1 MSSARPIPIERTKT
15 PRTVANM
22 AAGDL
27 KFGRV
32 FTDHMF
38 LADWEGGGD
47 GDGAWNNPRLV
58 PFGPLSLSPAAAGLH
73 YGQSLFDGL
82 KAFRGDD
89 GKLRIFRLDRHVARM
104 ADGATRLNMPPPD
117 PELLRQAIIEMVR
130 LEREWIP
137 SAPGTSL
144 YIRPAMF
151 ATEPFLGV
159 RPANNYLLFII
170 ASPVGAYYAE
180 GMGPVKIRIEDR
192 YVRAAPGGLGAV
204 KAAANYIASLMAA
217 EEAKK
222 DGYAQVLWTD
232 ALEHAAL
239 EEVGTMNL
247 FVRFGEEFATPA
259 LNGTIL
265 GGVTRDSVITLLRRW
280 GHPINERRILVE
292 ELLRAQRSGAL
303 KEVFGT
309 GTAAVISPVGELGW
323 KDQRFQVGE
332 GKHAGQSGEMSQ
344 KLFAAITDIQY
355 GRAPDPDGWTTIVE

>member
-1 MSSARPIPIERTKT
+1 MSSALSIPIERTQQ
-15 PRTVANM
+15 PRARVAE
-22 AAGDL
+22 GEL

-38 LADWEGGGD
+38 LADWEGG
-47 GDGAWNNPRLV
+47 DGAAGGSWKNPRLV

-82 KAFRGDD
+82 KAFRGID

-104 ADGATRLNMPPPD
+104 ADGATRLNMPAPD
-117 PELLRQAIIEMVR
+117 PELLRQAIIELVR

-144 YIRPAMF
+144 YIRPTMV

-222 DGYAQVLWTD
+222 DGFSQVLWTD
-232 ALEHAAL
+232 AIEHAAL

-247 FVRFGEEFATPA
+247 FVRFGEEFATPT
-259 LNGTIL
+259 LGGTIL
-265 GGVTRDSVITLLRRW
+265 GGITRDSVITLLRRW

-292 ELLRAQRSGAL
+292 ELLRARRSGAL

-323 KDQRFQVGE
+323 KDQRFPVGD
-332 GKHAGQSGEMSQ
+332 GQPGEMSQ
-344 KLFAAITDIQY
+344 KLFTAITDIQY

>member
-38 LADWEGGGD
+38 LADWEGGD
-47 GDGAWNNPRLV
+47 GGGGGWNNPRLV

-117 PELLRQAIIEMVR
+117 PDLLRQAIIEMVR

-292 ELLRAQRSGAL
+292 ELLRAKRSGAL

-323 KDQRFQVGE
+323 KDQRFPVGD
-332 GKHAGQSGEMSQ
+332 GQAGEMSQ
-344 KLFAAITDIQY
+344 KLFTAITDIQY
-355 GRAPDPDGWTTIVE
+355 GRAPDPDGWTTIIE

>member
-1 MSSARPIPIERTKT
+1 MPLAIALERTKQ
-15 PRTVANM
+15 PRPHPPESE
-22 AAGDL
+22 L

-38 LADWEGGGD
+38 LADWEEGMG
-47 GDGAWNNPRLV
+47 WTSPRIV
-58 PFGPLSLSPAAAGLH
+58 PFGPLSFSPAAAGLH
-73 YGQSLFDGL
+73 YGQSMFDGL

-89 GKLRIFRLDRHVARM
+89 GKLRIFRLDRHCARM
-104 ADGATRLNMPPPD
+104 KEGAARLCMAEVD
-117 PELLRQAIIEMVR
+117 TELMRQAILELVR
-130 LEREWIP
+130 VEREWVP

-159 RPANNYLLFII
+159 RPASSYLFFII
-170 ASPVGAYYAE
+170 TSPVGAYYAE

-204 KAAANYIASLMAA
+204 KAAANYVASLKAS
-217 EEAKK
+217 EEAKHA
-222 DGYAQVLWTD
+222 GFAQVLWTD
-232 ALEHAAL
+232 ALEHSAL

-247 FVRFGEEFATPA
+247 FVRIGDEFATPE
-259 LNGTIL
+259 LSGTIL

-280 GHPINERRILVE
+280 GYAVNERRILVE
-292 ELLRAQRSGAL
+292 ELLRAHRAGTL

-323 KDQRFQVGE
+323 KHQRFVIGDGQPGE
-332 GKHAGQSGEMSQ
+332 ISRR
-344 KLFAAITDIQY
+344 LFTAITDIQY
-355 GRAPDPDGWTTIVE
+355 GRAADPDGWITLVE

>member
-1 MSSARPIPIERTKT
+1 MSASAFAIERTSA
-15 PRTVANM
+15 PRPRPPESE
-22 AAGDL
+22 L

-38 LADWEGGGD
+38 LADYQ
-47 GDGAWNNPRLV
+47 DGAGWQNGRFV
-58 PFGPLSLSPAAAGLH
+58 PFAPLALSPAAAGLH

-89 GKLRIFRLDRHVARM
+89 GKLRIFRLDRHCARM
-104 ADGATRLNMPPPD
+104 AEGARRLCMPPLD
-117 PELLRQAIIEMVR
+117 VDLMARAIIEMVR

-137 SAPGTSL
+137 SAPMTSL
-144 YIRPAMF
+144 YIRPTMF

-159 RPANNYLLFII
+159 RPALNYLFFII

-180 GMGPVKIRIEDR
+180 GLGPVKIRIEDR

-217 EEAKK
+217 EEAKQA
-222 DGYAQVLWTD
+222 GFAQVLWTD

-247 FVRFGEEFATPA
+247 FVRFGDEFATPE
-259 LNGTIL
+259 LSGTIL
-265 GGVTRDSVITLLRRW
+265 GGITRDSVITLLRRW
-280 GHPINERRILVE
+280 GFAVNERRILVE
-292 ELLRAQRSGAL
+292 ELLRARRSGAL

-323 KDQRFQVGE
+323 KEDRFPVADGQPGEISQR
-332 GKHAGQSGEMSQ
+332 
-344 KLFAAITDIQY
+344 LFKAITDIQY